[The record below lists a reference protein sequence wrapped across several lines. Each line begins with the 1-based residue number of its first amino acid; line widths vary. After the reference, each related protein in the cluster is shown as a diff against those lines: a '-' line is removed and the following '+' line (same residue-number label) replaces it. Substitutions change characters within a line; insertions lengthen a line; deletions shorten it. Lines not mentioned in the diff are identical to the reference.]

1 MGQASSSSPSPSA
14 NIVSNRRDRSL
25 SRRFFSAS
33 IAASISSI
41 LSEDEDI
48 EALATADGY
57 DYTSDIPDECLACI
71 FQSLPSVD
79 RKHCSLVCQRWFVV
93 EGQSR
98 HRLSLN
104 ASAEIVPDLPTI
116 FSRFDSVTKLSLRCD
131 RRSVSIGDDALELI
145 SLRCRNLK
153 RLKLRGCRELTD
165 AGIAVFAQNCSGLKK
180 LSCGSCMFG
189 AKGLNA
195 ILDYC
200 SGLEEISV
208 KRLRSL
214 KDGGGQPELIGPGA
228 AAVSLKII
236 SLKELYNGQC
246 FAPLVIGSKKL
257 KTLKVF
263 RCLGEWDRLLETI
276 GEKNTSL
283 TEVHLERLQVSDFG
297 LAALSNCSNLEILH
311 IVKTPECTSTG
322 LVSVAEGCRLLRKLH
337 IDGWRTNRIGDEGL
351 IAVAKNCPNLQE
363 LVLIGV
369 NPTHL
374 SLTALANSCRN
385 LERLALCGSE
395 SIRDEEIVCISEKC
409 LALRKLCIKG
419 CPISDHGMKSLAW
432 GFPNL
437 VKIKV
442 KKCRGVTSDIA
453 GWLQIN
459 RGSLV
464 VILDGQNDATDVIV
478 QENDSDAPRTL
489 LVPAVTEPTNADA
502 PSSSA
507 SRSTPFR
514 SRLSLF
520 AGKNFVACTFRRW
533 TNDSTASNSNTKEQ
547 L

>member
-1 MGQASSSSPSPSA
+1 MGQASSSSPSPSSL
-14 NIVSNRRDRSL
+14 IVSDRRDRSL

-33 IAASISSI
+33 VAASMSSI
-41 LSEDEDI
+41 LSDDDYVGEP
-48 EALATADGY
+48 LTATDGY

-79 RKHCSLVCQRWFVV
+79 RKQCSLVCHRWFVV

-104 ASAEIVPDLPTI
+104 ASADVVPDLPTL

-131 RRSVSIGDDALELI
+131 RRSASLGDEALNLI

-165 AGIAVFAQNCSGLKK
+165 AGITVFAQNCRALKK

-195 ILDYC
+195 ILNYC
-200 SGLEEISV
+200 AGLEEISV

-214 KDGGGQPELIGPGA
+214 KDGGGQPEPIGPGA
-228 AAVSLKII
+228 AAASLKII

-246 FAPLVIGSKKL
+246 FAPLVIGSRKL

-263 RCLGEWDRLLETI
+263 RCLGEWDRLLVTI
-276 GEKNTSL
+276 GDKNTSL
-283 TEVHLERLQVSDFG
+283 TEVHLERLQ
-297 LAALSNCSNLEILH
+297 
-311 IVKTPECTSTG
+311 
-322 LVSVAEGCRLLRKLH
+322 GCRLLRKLH

-369 NPTHL
+369 NPTLL
-374 SLTALANSCRN
+374 SLTALAYNCRN

-453 GWLQIN
+453 GWLQVN

-464 VILDGQNDATDVIV
+464 VILDGQTDASDAIV
-478 QENDSDAPRTL
+478 QENDSDVPRTL
-489 LVPAVTEPTNADA
+489 VPAATEIAYMDA
-502 PSSSA
+502 PSSST

-514 SRLSLF
+514 SRFSLF
-520 AGKNFVACTFRRW
+520 TGRSFVACTFRRW
-533 TNDSTASNSNTKEQ
+533 TNDNSDSKNDQ